1 MEVRAMRVISIYAVA
16 LVLPLALAA
25 TSAHAMSGRAAVGA
39 CIDRGSACK
48 HVRHIDG
55 SIDIEVT
62 NGGVTTVVTCPSAT
76 AECKIGVRT
85 GGPALKGSVPDILRG
100 TLAAPRS
107 APQTT
112 GNRPFT
118 EPKTDPRPM
127 GPVLR

>member
-1 MEVRAMRVISIYAVA
+1 MRVISICAVA
-16 LVLPLALAA
+16 LFLPLAVIA
-25 TSAHAMSGRAAVGA
+25 TSAQAMNGRAAVGA

-48 HVRHIDG
+48 HVRHTDG

-85 GGPALKGSVPDILRG
+85 GGPVPKGSVPKILKG
-100 TLAAPRS
+100 AFAAPRS
-107 APQTT
+107 NAETT
-112 GNRPFT
+112 GSRPFT
-118 EPKTDPRPM
+118 APKTDPTPM